1 MNSRLQQTGVAVL
14 TGLLVLCGFAP
25 TTWAAPYRPFLP
37 TPPAVPLNPNYQIAP
52 GLSLRQAAFNTAVMG
67 HAIQQI
73 PPYAL
78 GYNPYT
84 SPVISSGP
92 VVNGGGYPSPLMTG
106 AGYGSPTLST
116 YPGMAGYGAGGYPS
130 SATLSTNPLG
140 GGYDS
145 GTAAPGYGGY
155 GGGGYGEDPTAGFL
169 RGTSDVINATGNYFK
184 NVQSARLIQSQAD
197 DSRIDYRRRLID
209 EARYERMNLLTTEE
223 LRQQQL
229 ARDLARSRH
238 EPPIE
243 EIASGK
249 SLNDLLHHLTGDPTR
264 PKGPNVP
271 LDDEVMQRINVTGPT
286 ETAAS
291 VGLLKDEG
299 NLQWPQALKG
309 HEFDEPR
316 KNLEAKMVDAVQ
328 ALKFNNAVKQG
339 DLNDL
344 NLDLKQLRILVEK
357 SELSPTDY
365 IAAKDYLDQA
375 ASAIM
380 ALGDP
385 NVVKY
390 FNHKFNAKNVAEL
403 VDDMRTKGLDFA
415 AAAPGDAGAYR
426 ALHQALVAY
435 DYGVSP
441 QQPSSTP
448 PPAPAPGPA
457 RQP

>member
-1 MNSRLQQTGVAVL
+1 
-14 TGLLVLCGFAP
+14 
-25 TTWAAPYRPFLP
+25 
-37 TPPAVPLNPNYQIAP
+37 
-52 GLSLRQAAFNTAVMG
+52 
-67 HAIQQI
+67 
-73 PPYAL
+73 
-78 GYNPYT
+78 
-84 SPVISSGP
+84 
-92 VVNGGGYPSPLMTG
+92 VV
-106 AGYGSPTLST
+106 
-116 YPGMAGYGAGGYPS
+116 
-130 SATLSTNPLG
+130 
-140 GGYDS
+140 
-145 GTAAPGYGGY
+145 
-155 GGGGYGEDPTAGFL
+155 
-169 RGTSDVINATGNYFK
+169 NATGNYYK
-184 NVQSARLIQSQAD
+184 NVQSARLTQSQAD
-197 DSRIDYRRRLID
+197 ESRIDYRRRLID
-209 EARYERMNLLTTEE
+209 EARYERMNLMTTEE

-229 ARDLARSRH
+229 AHDLARSRH

-243 EIASGK
+243 ELASGK
-249 SLNDLLHHLTGDPTR
+249 SLNDLLHHLTSDPAR

-309 HEFDEPR
+309 HAFDEPR
-316 KNLEAKMVDAVQ
+316 KNLEAKMADAVQ
-328 ALKFNNAVKQG
+328 ALKFNNPVKQG

-365 IAAKDYLDQA
+365 IAAKDYLDQV
-375 ASAIM
+375 ASAIT

-403 VDDMRTKGLDFA
+403 VDDMRAKGLDFA

-426 ALHQALVAY
+426 ALQQALVAY

-441 QQPSSTP
+441 QQTSSTP
-448 PPAPAPGPA
+448 PAAPGPGPA

>member
-1 MNSRLQQTGVAVL
+1 MNTRVQQTGAAVL
-14 TGLLVLCGFAP
+14 TGLLVLGGFAP
-25 TTWAAPYRPFLP
+25 ATWAAPYRPYLP
-37 TPPAVPLNPNYQIAP
+37 TAPAIPINPNYNIAP
-52 GLSLRQAAFNTAVMG
+52 GLSLRQAAYNTAVMG
-67 HAIQQI
+67 RAVSNI

-92 VVNGGGYPSPLMTG
+92 VVNSGGYPSPLMTG
-106 AGYGSPTLST
+106 VGYGSPTLST
-116 YPGMAGYGAGGYPS
+116 YPGLGYGAGGYPS

-140 GGYDS
+140 GYDAAA
-145 GTAAPGYGGY
+145 AAPGYGGY
-155 GGGGYGEDPTAGFL
+155 GVGGYGEDPTAGFL
-169 RGTSDVINATGNYFK
+169 RGTSDVINATGNYYK
-184 NVQSARLIQSQAD
+184 NVQSARLIQTQAD
-197 DSRIDYRRRLID
+197 ESRIDYRRRLID

-229 ARDLARSRH
+229 RRDLSRSRH

-249 SLNDLLHHLTGDPTR
+249 SLNDLLHHLTNDPAR

-286 ETAAS
+286 ATGAS

-328 ALKFNNAVKQG
+328 ALKFNNTVKQG

-344 NLDLKQLRILVEK
+344 NLDLKQLRTLVEK

-365 IAAKDYLDQA
+365 IAAKDYLDQV
-375 ASAIM
+375 ASAIL
-380 ALGDP
+380 ALENPD
-385 NVVKY
+385 VIKY

-441 QQPSSTP
+441 QQPSSSP
-448 PPAPAPGPA
+448 PPAPAPAPPQA
-457 RQP
+457 RMP

>member
-1 MNSRLQQTGVAVL
+1 MNSRVQQTGAAVL
-14 TGLLVLCGFAP
+14 AGLIALGGFAP
-25 TTWAAPYRPFLP
+25 TISAAPYRPYLP
-37 TPPAVPLNPNYQIAP
+37 VAPAVPINPNYQIAP
-52 GLSLRQAAFNTAVMG
+52 GLSLRQAAYNTAVIG

-84 SPVISSGP
+84 SPVISTGP
-92 VVNGGGYPSPLMTG
+92 VVNTGGYPSPLMTG
-106 AGYGSPTLST
+106 VGYGSPTLST
-116 YPGMAGYGAGGYPS
+116 YPGLGYGAGGYPS
-130 SATLSTNPLG
+130 SATLSTT
-140 GGYDS
+140 GGYDA

-155 GGGGYGEDPTAGFL
+155 GYGGYGEDPTAGFL
-169 RGTSDVINATGNYFK
+169 RGTADIINATGNYYK
-184 NVQSARLIQSQAD
+184 NVQSARIIQSQAD
-197 DSRIDYRRRLID
+197 ESRIDYRRRLID
-209 EARYERMNLLTTEE
+209 EARYERMNLMTTEE

-229 ARDLARSRH
+229 ARQLARARH

-249 SLNDLLHHLTGDPTR
+249 SLNDLLHHLTSDPAR
-264 PKGPNVP
+264 PKGPNIP
-271 LDDEVMQRINVTGPT
+271 LDDEVLQRINVTSPT
-286 ETAAS
+286 EATAS

-316 KNLEAKMVDAVQ
+316 KDLEAKMVDAVQ

-344 NLDLKQLRILVEK
+344 DQDLKRLRTLVEK

-365 IAAKDYLDQA
+365 IAAKDYLDQVS
-375 ASAIM
+375 SAIL

-390 FNHKFNAKNVAEL
+390 FNHKFSAKNVAEL

-426 ALHQALVAY
+426 ALQQALVAY
-435 DYGVSP
+435 DYGISP
-441 QQPSSTP
+441 QQYSNTT
-448 PPAPAPGPA
+448 PAPGPA
-457 RQP
+457 KQP